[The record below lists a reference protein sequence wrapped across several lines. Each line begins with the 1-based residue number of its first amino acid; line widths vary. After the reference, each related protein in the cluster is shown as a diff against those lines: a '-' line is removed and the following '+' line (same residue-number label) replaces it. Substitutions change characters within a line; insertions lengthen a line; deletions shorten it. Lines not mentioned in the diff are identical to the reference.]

1 MIDFAL
7 DERVQ
12 GIEAFVHAFAE
23 THLRPLAREADE
35 KGVVE
40 PHIIKMLGEIAGNR
54 ATIVPE
60 ERAGEGEDGRPRIAN
75 MISIVGSEELAW
87 GDAAVILNIPGAG
100 LAGPSITAAGTP
112 EQKKRFLEEVF
123 ASDQP
128 KFGALAVTEPQAG
141 SDVSNVQ
148 ATAVRDG
155 DEWVI
160 NGRKVFCTNGARAD
174 VLVVNAT
181 IDKSRGREGQKLFV
195 ILKGTPGLIVG
206 KIEKKLGLTASETA
220 ELIFEDCRIP
230 FDHILGGEEAL
241 KPVGGFKGTMKT
253 FDASRPTVAAMAVG
267 IGRAAFEYV
276 RDWSASEVPAHSRR
290 RPFVEVKLAT
300 MERELEAARLLCRKA
315 AWMADSRIPNSKEA
329 SMSKAYAPQAALRA
343 CIGAIEIMGPEGY
356 SKEHLVEKWYRD
368 IKVYDIF
375 EGTGQI
381 NRVVISRQI
390 LGRLDQEPS
399 TADAK
404 AQPSRGGNGAQRSR
418 GGSVAVQKAAAP
430 Q

>member
-1 MIDFAL
+1 MIDFEL

-12 GIEAFVHAFAE
+12 AIQAFVHSFAE
-23 THLRPLAREADE
+23 AQLRPLAREADR
-35 KGVVE
+35 KGLVE
-40 PHIIKMLGEIAGNR
+40 PHIIKTLGEIAGNR
-54 ATIVPE
+54 ASIAPE
-60 ERAGEGEDGRPRIAN
+60 ERAGEEDGKPRIAH

-100 LAGPSITAAGTP
+100 LAGPSINAAGTP
-112 EQKKRFLEEVF
+112 EQKQRFLNDVF
-123 ASDQP
+123 SADEP
-128 KFGALAVTEPQAG
+128 RFGALAVTEPQAG
-141 SDVSNVQ
+141 SDVGNVQ
-148 ATAVRDG
+148 TTAVRDA

-181 IDKSRGREGQKLFV
+181 IDLSLGREGQKLFV
-195 ILKGTPGLIVG
+195 VMKGTPGLVVG

-241 KPVGGFKGTMKT
+241 KPKSGFKGTMKA

-276 RDWSASEVPAHSRR
+276 GEWSAANIPTHSRR
-290 RPFVEVKLAT
+290 RPFVEAKLAT

-315 AWMADSRIPNSKEA
+315 AWMGDNRIPNSKEA

-390 LGRLDQEPS
+390 LGRLDQE
-399 TADAK
+399 T
-404 AQPSRGGNGAQRSR
+404 GNGKVDIKPDGKVDSTQDGKRPEAT
-418 GGSVAVQKAAAP
+418 GLPTAAA
-430 Q
+430 